1 MAQEHIF
8 IVEDDAHIRELLGF
22 NLETTGYRVSAYE
35 TGEEALI
42 AALKQPP
49 DLMLLDLML
58 PGIDG
63 MEVCRRLRE
72 ATTTRNLPIIMLT
85 AKGEEV
91 DRVLGLELGADDY
104 VVKPFSVREVL
115 ARIKAVLRRSAHGGK
130 EDQPQ
135 LRCAGITVYINRREV
150 HKGDRIIAMP
160 MKEFDLLTY
169 LMKHRGNVLTREQL
183 LDQVWGYDYI
193 GETRTVDVHIRHLR
207 QKIEDHPEEPTLI
220 ETVRGVGYRFRDKA

>member
-1 MAQEHIF
+1 MAQERIC

-22 NLETTGYRVSAYE
+22 NLETAGYKVSAYE
-35 TGEEALI
+35 SGEDALI
-42 AALKQPP
+42 EAMKQPP

-63 MEVCRRLRE
+63 MEICRRLRE
-72 ATTTRNLPIIMLT
+72 STATRNLPIIMLT

-115 ARIKAVLRRSAHGGK
+115 ARIKAVLRRGSHRK
-130 EDQPQ
+130 CDDETKIS
-135 LRCAGITVYINRREV
+135 CSGITIHMDRREV
-150 HKGDRIIAMP
+150 HKGDTLISMP

-207 QKIEDHPEEPTLI
+207 QKIEDRPDEPMLI
-220 ETVRGVGYRFRDKA
+220 ETVRGVGYRFRDK